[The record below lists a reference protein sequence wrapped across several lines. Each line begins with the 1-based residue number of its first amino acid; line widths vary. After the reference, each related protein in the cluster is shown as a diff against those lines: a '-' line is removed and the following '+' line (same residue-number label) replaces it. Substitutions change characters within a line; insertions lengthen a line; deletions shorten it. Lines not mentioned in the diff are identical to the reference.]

1 MLIFERS
8 VLVISVYMSM
18 RFVIFTG
25 VASTLVRTGNSCLE
39 AVAVAFTAVRLFA
52 PAENCLDLAFLS
64 FLERPDKDITFLV
77 AFLVLARLA
86 SAIRTTGQS
95 IFQALAVKF
104 ETEG

>member
-1 MLIFERS
+1 
-8 VLVISVYMSM
+8 M

-64 FLERPDKDITFLV
+64 FLERPDKDITFFSFV